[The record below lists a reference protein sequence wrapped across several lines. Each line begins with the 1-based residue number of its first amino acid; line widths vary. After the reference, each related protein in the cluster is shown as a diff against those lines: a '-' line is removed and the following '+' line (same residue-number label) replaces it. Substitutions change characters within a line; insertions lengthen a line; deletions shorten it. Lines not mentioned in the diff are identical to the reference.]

1 MPLRLRSLRLVAL
14 SFRRLWL
21 PLCLA
26 VVIGIALW
34 LRINRLTINPFWLD
48 EAYSAFGADQSYR
61 FIWTIL
67 PSYETH
73 PPFYS
78 TILRSWTLLTSD
90 SILGFRSLGAVMG
103 LITLPLIWLAARE
116 LAHAIDRQRSVI
128 TLAAI
133 ALAAVT
139 PSLIDMGKL
148 VRPYS
153 LMIFAYTLGLWAVL
167 RLARVQRAH
176 GQISIGGWVGY
187 LTSLIL
193 LVWLHNLG
201 ALYAGALGLALL
213 ILVGPTAFLRHHWRL
228 YLIGHV
234 IAFIAVVPALL
245 ILLDQAPTWTK
256 STWLTF
262 DPSAVPFQMI
272 LIFGVPGLFGVVV
285 AGLLILNGMI
295 ALKPGEKRFGLALV
309 TMAFVPIL
317 LSILIS
323 ALIAPVFLMR
333 TLIACSIPF
342 IMLIALGVDDRIV
355 IRATFCVLFMVTLI
369 RAIQVQY
376 LPPEQDWYAAVRWLA
391 PKLRPGDLVYAY
403 PNEGALPLHYAL
415 RDLKKHADIRSI
427 PSDIPARDPAG
438 WYPTGSR
445 GVQSLPA
452 WRLEQI
458 ANDLISR
465 KTPTIWLLRMG
476 REKYDPGDTSLRIM
490 ERNRTAI
497 GSYSDVAIDI
507 IGLRQ
512 LPQIAPREQ
521 AKP

>member
-1 MPLRLRSLRLVAL
+1 LVAVL
-14 SFRRLWL
+14 SKRL
-21 PLCLA
+21 PLLFCLV
-26 VVIGIALW
+26 VVIGAAVW
-34 LRINRLTINPFWLD
+34 LRINRLTLNPFWLD
-48 EAYSAFGADQSYR
+48 EAYSAFGADRGYR

-67 PSYETH
+67 PTYETH

-90 SILGFRSLGAVMG
+90 SILGFRSLGAVIG
-103 LITLPLIWLAARE
+103 LITLPLIWLAGRE
-116 LAHAIDRQRSVI
+116 LGHAIGRQRSVI
-128 TLAAI
+128 ALAAV

-139 PSLIDMGKL
+139 PSLVDMGKL

-153 LMIFAYTLGLWAVL
+153 LMIFAYTLGLWAVF
-167 RLARVQRAH
+167 RLARKQRAD
-176 GQISIGGWVGY
+176 GQISINGWVGY
-187 LTSLIL
+187 LVSLIL

-213 ILVGPTAFLRHHWRL
+213 ILVGPTIFLRHHWRL
-228 YLIGHV
+228 YLIGHAIV
-234 IAFIAVVPALL
+234 LIAVAPALMT
-245 ILLDQAPTWTK
+245 LLDQAPTWTK

-262 DPSAVPFQMI
+262 APSAVPFQII
-272 LIFGVPGLFGVVV
+272 LIFGIPGLFGVLV

-295 ALKPGEKRFGLALV
+295 ALKPGQKRFGLALII
-309 TMAFVPIL
+309 MAFVPIL
-317 LSILIS
+317 LSIFIS
-323 ALIAPVFLMR
+323 VMIAPVFLMR
-333 TLIACSIPF
+333 TLIACSVPF

-355 IRATFCVLFMVTLI
+355 IRATFVMLFVVTLI
-369 RAIQVQY
+369 RAVQVQY
-376 LPPEQDWYAAVRWLA
+376 LPPEQDWYAVVRWLA

-415 RDLKKHADIRSI
+415 RDLKKRADIRSI
-427 PSDIPARDPAG
+427 PSDVPARDPAG

-458 ANDLISR
+458 ANDPVSR

-476 REKYDPGDTSLRIM
+476 REKYDPGDASLRIM
-490 ERNRTAI
+490 ERNRTAV

-512 LPQIAPREQ
+512 SPQITPRKQ
-521 AKP
+521 TQP